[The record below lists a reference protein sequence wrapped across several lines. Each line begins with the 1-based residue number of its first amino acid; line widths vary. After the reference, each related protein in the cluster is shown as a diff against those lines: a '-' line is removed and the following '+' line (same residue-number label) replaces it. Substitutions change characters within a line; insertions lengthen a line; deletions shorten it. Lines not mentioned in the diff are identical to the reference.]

1 MAQMIDTN
9 DPAYQ
14 WHAANGNDQER
25 YRQMIAANKQ
35 QIEALKAELKE
46 LGGDSYSPMN
56 DMDELDLQLA
66 SNRARAY
73 DINNANAA
81 IGRIDSRMT
90 NRAKDALDR
99 KKQAALDAESKAL
112 KIAESEKTLREL
124 QQKLADAK
132 LPGEKKIIEAQI
144 DYENKKLEQLGGTPF
159 AFNWAGEQLDANA
172 VMMDYFRNT
181 VNTKNGRKFLDS
193 VSAEDRE
200 RIKNDLTEIGEYEKA
215 AEIEAM
221 ATPAEKKKAADKVK
235 ATKKALEAK
244 IPLVEKV
251 ISTLGAK
258 GAGRS
263 QDEEI
268 LYKRALDEQDS
279 IARNYP
285 NYVELSGGHLKKKY
299 KD

>member
-112 KIAESEKTLREL
+112 KIAEVEKTLSEL
-124 QQKLADAK
+124 QQKRADAK
-132 LPGEKKIIEAQI
+132 LPGEKKIIDAQI
-144 DYENKKLEQLGGTPF
+144 QFESTKLKQLGGTPF
-159 AFNWAGEQLDANA
+159 EFNWAGQLDANE

-181 VNTKNGRKFLDS
+181 VNTKNGRKFIDS
-193 VSAEDRE
+193 VTAEDRE
-200 RIKNDLTEIGEYEKA
+200 RIKNNLIDIGETEKA

-221 ATPAEKKKAADKVK
+221 ATPAEKKEAERKVK
-235 ATKKALEAK
+235 AIKKALDTR
-244 IPLVEKV
+244 IPVVEK
-251 ISTLGAK
+251 IINTLGAK
-258 GAGRS
+258 GDGRS
-263 QDEEI
+263 DDEKI
-268 LYKRALDEQDS
+268 LYQRAIAEQDS

-285 NYVELSGGHLKKKY
+285 EYVELSGGHLKKKY

>member
-1 MAQMIDTN
+1 MAWMIDTN

-14 WHAANGNDQER
+14 WYKAHGDDQER
-25 YRQMIAANKQ
+25 YRQMIAANTQ

-81 IGRIDSRMT
+81 IARIDSRMT

-99 KKQAALDAESKAL
+99 KKQDALDAESKAL
-112 KIAESEKTLREL
+112 KIAEVEKTLSEL
-124 QQKLADAK
+124 QQKRADAK
-132 LPGEKKIIEAQI
+132 LPGEKKIIDAQI
-144 DYENKKLEQLGGTPF
+144 QFESTKLKQLGGTPF
-159 AFNWAGEQLDANA
+159 EFNWAGQLDANE

-181 VNTKNGRKFLDS
+181 VNTKNGRKFIDS
-193 VSAEDRE
+193 VTAEDRE
-200 RIKNDLTEIGEYEKA
+200 RIKNNLIDIGETEKA

-221 ATPAEKKKAADKVK
+221 ATPAEKKKAAEKVK
-235 ATKKALEAK
+235 ATKKALDAK
-244 IPLVEKV
+244 IPVVEKV

-263 QDEEI
+263 QEEEI

>member
-1 MAQMIDTN
+1 MAWMIDTN

-46 LGGDSYSPMN
+46 LGGDSYSPMD

-99 KKQAALDAESKAL
+99 KKQATLDAESKAL
-112 KIAESEKTLREL
+112 KIAEVEKTLSEL
-124 QQKLADAK
+124 QQKRADAK
-132 LPGEKKIIEAQI
+132 LPGEKKIIDAQI
-144 DYENKKLEQLGGTPF
+144 QFESTKLKQLGGTPF
-159 AFNWAGEQLDANA
+159 EFNWAGQLDANE

-181 VNTKNGRKFLDS
+181 VNTKNGRKFIDS
-193 VSAEDRE
+193 VTAEDRE
-200 RIKNDLTEIGEYEKA
+200 RIKNNLIDIGETEKA

-221 ATPAEKKKAADKVK
+221 ATPAEKKEAERKVK
-235 ATKKALEAK
+235 ATKKALDTK
-244 IPLVEKV
+244 IPVVEKV

-263 QDEEI
+263 RDEEI
-268 LYKRALDEQDS
+268 LYQRALVEQDS